1 MFISSKLAFLMRPVC
16 LPILHQIL
24 PLELKLDIAGDPGA
38 LEFVSD
44 ALRLKLLGCVSSPF
58 GKETPLDSKRSV

>member
-44 ALRLKLLGCVSSPF
+44 ALRLKLLGVSSPF